1 MLFADLTGFT
11 DLTNRLGAERT
22 FAVIDAFLKMA
33 TERVVQNDGFIDKYI
48 GDAVMAFFNVPIRHD
63 DHARRAV
70 AAGVDI
76 IQGLAEVEEQ
86 TGQPLRARVGVAKGY
101 ARVGRLGSADR
112 RDYTV
117 IGDVANLASRLEG
130 QARPGE
136 VLVADQAFE
145 QVAGDYPTA
154 QPDHLRI
161 KGFADEVTAYRIPVA
176 DWQKDGPL
184 PTPRVDRLELSRR
197 VSLATVLFTILG
209 VPCAVVTTIS
219 PLAIVVGAGG
229 LLGAV
234 APVFEFLDTAPVRV
248 PLQAMAVLA
257 AAANL
262 TALWAG
268 RQKRQAL
275 PKTRQERR
283 KVLLVAG
290 LSLATLAAV
299 AYETYVHM
307 VLLHM
312 PYF

>member
-1 MLFADLTGFT
+1 MTPKPRSPVCLVCGTALQGVLGGMFSLLGIRRSPRNPNVCTRCDFYIDEGRVVEISVLFADLTGFT

-33 TERVVQNDGFIDKYI
+33 TERVVQNEGFIDKYI
-48 GDAVMAFFNVPIRHD
+48 GDAVMAFFNVPIRHE

-70 AAGVDI
+70 AAGIDI

-136 VLVADQAFE
+136 VVVADQAFE

-176 DWQKDGPL
+176 NRQKDGPL
-184 PTPRVDRLELSRR
+184 PAPRVDRLELSRR

-209 VPCAVVTTIS
+209 VPFHQGSVGFFVVS
-219 PLAIVVGAGG
+219 
-229 LLGAV
+229 
-234 APVFEFLDTAPVRV
+234 
-248 PLQAMAVLA
+248 
-257 AAANL
+257 
-262 TALWAG
+262 
-268 RQKRQAL
+268 
-275 PKTRQERR
+275 
-283 KVLLVAG
+283 
-290 LSLATLAAV
+290 
-299 AYETYVHM
+299 
-307 VLLHM
+307 
-312 PYF
+312 